1 MSLLGIDIGTS
12 GCKAATFSEDG
23 HCLASSYREYPTI
36 YAGAGRAELDSKLV
50 WQSVQEVITKVAAET
65 KKDAV
70 TALCV
75 GTMGEAATPVSKEG
89 EILGNC
95 FLSSDSRG
103 GEYIETLKEKYDQN
117 AFYQINPN
125 ILTPGYTLPKLMWLK
140 EQKPE
145 LYEHADKFLLW
156 DGLVGFMLGCDPF
169 TSYSLANRT
178 LLFDIRKE
186 NWSDELLEATG
197 IELEKLPR
205 CLLEGTVAG
214 TIQARAANQLGLPNG
229 VKVVVGG
236 HDQCCNALGAGIAQP
251 GRAVYG
257 IGTFDCI
264 TPVYGYLP
272 DGNVM
277 LRAGLNIEHHVLPGL
292 YVSFLYNQGGSLV
305 RWFRDTFARETQEI
319 DSIYECLMAEMPE
332 NPTQL
337 FVLPYFEITGPP
349 EFVGEASGVIA
360 GLKMNTT
367 RGEILKAI
375 IESATLYFVDSIQRM
390 KDMGIDTSEFVATG
404 GGAAS
409 DAGLQIKSDIIG
421 VPFVRPRITEC
432 GLLGTAILAG
442 ISTGVFNTAEEGIDC
457 FVQREHVYEPDPH
470 RHAIYRERLLMYRE
484 LFPLMR
490 DYLAKMENMM

>member
-205 CLLEGTVAG
+205 CLPEGTVA
-214 TIQARAANQLGLPNG
+214 
-229 VKVVVGG
+229 
-236 HDQCCNALGAGIAQP
+236 
-251 GRAVYG
+251 
-257 IGTFDCI
+257 
-264 TPVYGYLP
+264 
-272 DGNVM
+272 
-277 LRAGLNIEHHVLPGL
+277 
-292 YVSFLYNQGGSLV
+292 
-305 RWFRDTFARETQEI
+305 
-319 DSIYECLMAEMPE
+319 
-332 NPTQL
+332 
-337 FVLPYFEITGPP
+337 
-349 EFVGEASGVIA
+349 
-360 GLKMNTT
+360 
-367 RGEILKAI
+367 
-375 IESATLYFVDSIQRM
+375 
-390 KDMGIDTSEFVATG
+390 
-404 GGAAS
+404 
-409 DAGLQIKSDIIG
+409 
-421 VPFVRPRITEC
+421 
-432 GLLGTAILAG
+432 
-442 ISTGVFNTAEEGIDC
+442 
-457 FVQREHVYEPDPH
+457 
-470 RHAIYRERLLMYRE
+470 
-484 LFPLMR
+484 
-490 DYLAKMENMM
+490 